1 MLIGCKPGCSMHN
14 IYQHFRPEE
23 KEFIDKALKWKQ
35 QAADM
40 YAPKLTEFL
49 NPRER
54 QIIRSVVGT
63 NEDVH
68 VSFFGGYSSAERKR
82 GLIHPSYFEPE
93 ETDFDT
99 VLLEIDY
106 PHKFAA
112 ISHPH
117 ILGSLMGLGLKREK
131 FGDIL
136 NEQERFQIMVAKEVT
151 SYLKTNFDH
160 VGKVPVTLK
169 EKKLSDAV
177 YSIEEWREQAVT
189 VSSMRLDVVIGS
201 LPSMSRQKAQLLVKS
216 GAVKVNWKAVDQ
228 PSFECAQGD
237 MLSVRGIGRMK
248 ILSIDG
254 RTKKEKWRVTLG
266 ILK

>member
-1 MLIGCKPGCSMHN
+1 MN
-14 IYQHFRPEE
+14 DIYQHFRPEE

-35 QAADM
+35 QVTDM
-40 YAPKLTEFL
+40 YAPKLTGFL

-54 QIIRSVVGT
+54 QIIRSVVGSAA
-63 NEDVH
+63 EDVR
-68 VSFFGGYSSAERKR
+68 VSFYGGHPSAERKR
-82 GLIHPSYFEPE
+82 GLFHPSYFEPAQ
-93 ETDFDT
+93 TDFD
-99 VLLEIDY
+99 VELLEIDY
-106 PHKFAA
+106 PQKFAS

-117 ILGSLMGLGLKREK
+117 ILGSLMGLGLTREK

-136 NEQERFQIMVAKEVT
+136 SEQERFQVIVAKELT
-151 SYLKTNFDH
+151 GYLHAHFDH
-160 VGKVPVTLK
+160 VGKVPVKLI
-169 EKKLSDAV
+169 EKMLSEAV
-177 YSIEEWREQAVT
+177 YSVEEWREQAVT

-201 LPSMSRQKAQLLVKS
+201 LPSMSRQKAQQLIKS

-228 PSFECAQGD
+228 TSFECEQGD

-254 RTKKEKWRVTLG
+254 QTKKEKWRIRLG